1 MSVSV
6 CAGWKYCSI
15 TISPL
20 ACSFWL
26 MLNVCCGK
34 ASAGDAGRCKPK
46 TALSCGSALRVL
58 VFSWASV
65 GKGSISR
72 KSMFVAQNMEE
83 LRRLYDSDTP
93 VLADVFKRRTVE
105 GWTPEHRH
113 TFEAGKNLDTSR
125 TESFEPANPNTDPW
139 VVRGRSTAC
148 RQCAFSSSPGPLQF
162 QLSRSM
168 RHLMPIVTPR
178 LILRPPTLGDLDSI
192 QTAKEEAWPDLQ
204 RWMSWAFDNQ
214 RSRHAMEDSIRRV
227 MDYQNQA
234 GIALAGFHRN
244 NGDFV
249 VRTAL
254 DLTDEQDV
262 YETGYW
268 VAPKYAG
275 QGMAT
280 EAANA
285 TIRYGFGHLGAKA
298 ISIGYF
304 DGNEPSRR
312 SVEKLGFQKVGV
324 AHNAATRCLDGAKLD
339 RHEYILKSPDALP
352 QLYVSWG

>member
-1 MSVSV
+1 
-6 CAGWKYCSI
+6 
-15 TISPL
+15 
-20 ACSFWL
+20 
-26 MLNVCCGK
+26 
-34 ASAGDAGRCKPK
+34 
-46 TALSCGSALRVL
+46 
-58 VFSWASV
+58 
-65 GKGSISR
+65 
-72 KSMFVAQNMEE
+72 
-83 LRRLYDSDTP
+83 
-93 VLADVFKRRTVE
+93 
-105 GWTPEHRH
+105 
-113 TFEAGKNLDTSR
+113 
-125 TESFEPANPNTDPW
+125 
-139 VVRGRSTAC
+139 
-148 RQCAFSSSPGPLQF
+148 
-162 QLSRSM
+162 M

-234 GIALAGFHRN
+234 GIALAGFHRIN
-244 NGDFV
+244 RDFV

-268 VAPKYAG
+268 VAPKYAR

-285 TIRYGFGHLGAKA
+285 AIRYAFGHLGAKA

-304 DGNEPSRR
+304 DGNEPGRR
-312 SVEKLGFQKVGV
+312 IVEKLGFQKVGV
-324 AHNAATRCLDGAKLD
+324 ENKAATRCLDGTKLD
-339 RHEYILKSPDALP
+339 RHEYILTSPDALP
-352 QLYVSWG
+352 ELDVAWG